1 MIKLGEIQELEMIKS
16 TDFGVYL
23 KEPGNTTDERI
34 LLPKAQVPKTLKTG
48 DKISVFIYKDS
59 DDRPIATTLTPKL
72 TLSGIEVSRPGVN
85 PIDESDALNSEL
97 TESNIDQSSI
107 AQNEIAQNEI
117 TQKEVTQSKVALLQV
132 KEVTTIGAFL
142 DWGLAKDLLLPF
154 KEQTERVHTG
164 EQVLVALYI
173 DKSSRLCAT
182 MKVYEYLRL
191 DSPYKKGDKVL
202 GTVYEISSNFGAF
215 VAVDNLY
222 SGLIPQKELKR
233 SLKPGDS
240 VEARVTAVK
249 EDGKLDLSLQEAIP
263 VQIDSD
269 AEIIYKLLKEAGG
282 SLPYHDKT
290 DPAIISEKFG
300 LSKNAFKR
308 AIGRLMK
315 EQKIRI
321 TSEGIE
327 ALEI

>member
-97 TESNIDQSSI
+97 TESNINQSSI
-107 AQNEIAQNEI
+107 AQNEI
-117 TQKEVTQSKVALLQV
+117 TQSKVALSKVALLQV

>member
-107 AQNEIAQNEI
+107 AQNE
-117 TQKEVTQSKVALLQV
+117 VTQSKVALSKVALLQV